1 MTNLDKLKAKIAN
14 MDSEEFYKTVVDLY
28 LNPKYCAFSS
38 PDGKCKCGANIEC
51 GKGIKTWLDL
61 ELEECKECLCNKC
74 PLSNSYKC
82 DNCKDCIK
90 KEKREIVKDCGCD
103 RCIFRDKDCTG
114 ITCEEAL
121 RKSLEQEEGAN
132 ND

>member
-1 MTNLDKLKAKIAN
+1 MTNLDQLKGRIAN
-14 MDSEEFYKTVVDLY
+14 MDSQQLADLFDE
-28 LNPKYCAFSS
+28 LSDGDCSYCAI
-38 PDGKCKCGANIEC
+38 PLQKCRSEC
-51 GKGIKTWLDL
+51 SKGFKLWLDL
-61 ELEECKECLCNKC
+61 ELEGCSECLCNKC

-90 KEKREIVKDCGCD
+90 KEKREIVKDCNCD

>member
-1 MTNLDKLKAKIAN
+1 MRNLDKLKAKIAN
-14 MDSEEFYKTVVDLY
+14 MDSQQLTDL
-28 LNPKYCAFSS
+28 LDELSDDCSCCAFLSS
-38 PDGKCKCGANIEC
+38 QNCKSEC
-51 GKGIKTWLDL
+51 SKGFKLWLDL

-121 RKSLEQEEGAN
+121 RKSLEQEAAE
-132 ND
+132 

>member
-1 MTNLDKLKAKIAN
+1 MTNLDKMKAKIAD
-14 MDSEEFYKTVVDLY
+14 MDSQQLADL
-28 LNPKYCAFSS
+28 LDELMDGCFYCAISS
-38 PDGKCKCGANIEC
+38 IRICQGEC
-51 GKGIKTWLDL
+51 SEGFKLWLDL
-61 ELEECKECLCNKC
+61 ELEECKECMCNKC

-103 RCIFRDKDCTG
+103 RCIFRDKDCIG

-121 RKSLEQEEGAN
+121 RKSLEQEAKE
-132 ND
+132 